1 MDENQLQN
9 NNAESGMEKNRTRD
23 TERENTAKEQEGGT
37 IHEASVKTSE
47 SSNLPPVRNVPPV
60 AAPYQKEKDGK
71 SYFDGTTL
79 QLIGW
84 RFLGSLVSIITL
96 GLCTPWAFT
105 MIYRWEANHTYIEG
119 RKLRFDGSAIQLFGK
134 WIVWL
139 LVAIGMITIFCVVE
153 GALIAGTGA
162 FSSFDNLYRISVFTI
177 SALAAYLVFV
187 LVVFLYGAWVEVAL
201 RKWKSSHTF
210 FAN

>member
-1 MDENQLQN
+1 
-9 NNAESGMEKNRTRD
+9 MEKNITRD
-23 TERENTAKEQEGGT
+23 PERENTAKEQEGGT
-37 IHEASVKTSE
+37 IHEASVKTAE

-139 LVAIGMITIFCVVE
+139 LVAIGMITIFCIVE
-153 GALIAGTGA
+153 AALIAGTGA
-162 FSSFDNLYRISVFTI
+162 FSSFDNLYRTSVFTI

-187 LVVFLYGAWVEVAL
+187 LVVFLYSAWVEVAL
-201 RKWKSSHTF
+201 RKWKASHTF

>member
-9 NNAESGMEKNRTRD
+9 NSAESGMEKNITRD
-23 TERENTAKEQEGGT
+23 TERDNTAKEQEGGT
-37 IHEASVKTSE
+37 VHEASVKTAE

-60 AAPYQKEKDGK
+60 ATAYRTETDGK

-84 RFLGSLVSIITL
+84 RFLGSLVSLITL

-119 RKLRFDGSAIQLFGK
+119 RKLRFDGSALQLFGK

-139 LVAIGMITIFCVVE
+139 LVAIGMITIF
-153 GALIAGTGA
+153 
-162 FSSFDNLYRISVFTI
+162 
-177 SALAAYLVFV
+177 
-187 LVVFLYGAWVEVAL
+187 
-201 RKWKSSHTF
+201 
-210 FAN
+210 

>member
-1 MDENQLQN
+1 
-9 NNAESGMEKNRTRD
+9 MEKNITKD

-37 IHEASVKTSE
+37 IHEASVKTAE

-139 LVAIGMITIFCVVE
+139 LVAIGIITIFCIVE

-201 RKWKSSHTF
+201 RKWKASHTF

>member
-9 NNAESGMEKNRTRD
+9 NSAESGMEKNITRD
-23 TERENTAKEQEGGT
+23 TERDNTAQEQEGGT
-37 IHEASVKTSE
+37 FHEASVKTAE

-60 AAPYQKEKDGK
+60 ATAYRTETDGK

-84 RFLGSLVSIITL
+84 RFLGSLVSLITL

-119 RKLRFDGSAIQLFGK
+119 RKLRFDGSALQLFGK

-162 FSSFDNLYRISVFTI
+162 FSSFDNLYRTSIFTI
-177 SALAAYLVFV
+177 SALAVYFVFV
-187 LVVFLYGAWVEVAL
+187 IVVFLYGAWVEVAL
-201 RKWKSSHTF
+201 RKWKASHTF